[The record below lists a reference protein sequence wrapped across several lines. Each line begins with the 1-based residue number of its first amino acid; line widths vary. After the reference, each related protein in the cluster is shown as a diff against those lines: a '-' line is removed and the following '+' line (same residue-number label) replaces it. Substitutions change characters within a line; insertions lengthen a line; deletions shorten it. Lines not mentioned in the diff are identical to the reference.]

1 MFTLFYLGCPADNQS
16 LPVIGN
22 IEYEFSELNMS
33 DPKDCPGIP
42 GVKIDRFCGV
52 DGRWSSVNYSECFQ
66 AIQLEQN
73 IIEILNI
80 TTIVRL

>member
-1 MFTLFYLGCPADNQS
+1 M
-16 LPVIGN
+16 IGN

-66 AIQLEQN
+66 AMAIRDQLEQN
-73 IIEILNI
+73 INEILNI